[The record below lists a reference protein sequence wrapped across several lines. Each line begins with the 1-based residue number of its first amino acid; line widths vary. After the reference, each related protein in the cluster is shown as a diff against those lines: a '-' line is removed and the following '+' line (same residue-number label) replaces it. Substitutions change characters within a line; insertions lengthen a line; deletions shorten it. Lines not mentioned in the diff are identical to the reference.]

1 MRYLPLLLISVL
13 LASCVGL
20 KRGSGP
26 GTPNLVKTF
35 NREDGSTMYFAGPVY
50 FDQADGKGMLTID
63 YTYIHPKEESG
74 WEELV
79 TTNFTFEHP
88 DLDAFK
94 PTTMIWQSSEGEKVE
109 SIGFD
114 EFFKEKKKKV
124 YRYRYSTSLKK
135 EDWIRF
141 MESESSVI
149 LLEGMQFEPG
159 KKYKNHRR
167 QILDEVVFAIK

>member
-1 MRYLPLLLISVL
+1 MRYLALLLVSLL

-20 KRGSGP
+20 KRGSGAGSP
-26 GTPNLVKTF
+26 SLVKTF
-35 NREDGSTMYFAGPVY
+35 MREDGNTMYFAGPVY
-50 FDQADGKGMLTID
+50 FDQVNGKGMLTID
-63 YTYIHPKEESG
+63 YTYIHAKDESG

-88 DLDAFK
+88 EQDSFN
-94 PTTMIWQSSEGEKVE
+94 PTKMIWQSAEGEKVE

-114 EFFKEKKKKV
+114 EFFKEKKQKV

-135 EDWIRF
+135 ADWVRF
-141 MESESSVI
+141 MESESSMIV
-149 LLEGMQFEPG
+149 LEGMQFEPG
-159 KKYKNHRR
+159 KKYKNHRQ